1 MTLEKIARFAG
12 DFRTIWLVI
21 ATVGGAAVWA
31 ADQRYARKDD
41 VHQAVQQMQEIQ
53 IRSRLKELQIKVEL
67 GKATEYD
74 RALLRM
80 YEQELQLLKGGDK

>member
-1 MTLEKIARFAG
+1 MTLEKIAKVAG

-21 ATVGGAAVWA
+21 ATVGGATVWA
-31 ADQRYARKDD
+31 ADQVYARKDE
-41 VHQAVQQMQEIQ
+41 VHQAVKQMQEVQ

-80 YEQELQLLKGGDK
+80 YEQELQLLKGGGK